1 MVKYE
6 LSSDLRNHALNIIN
20 VLGLNYINTNRLFF
34 VKSINS
40 TSRYTRARCHGLIR
54 PWQISLSEEPA
65 YIIEVI
71 DKFFN
76 KMNYEERTKL
86 LIHELLHIPRT
97 FSGAL
102 RNHWVMGKELVG
114 KSAVNKLYNKFIHKD
129 GLNIS
134 KSYFNSRV
142 NYSLNKELSL
152 LINKVSEAM
161 PHINPLNIH
170 SLMINNSMMR
180 APLMIMPLPRI
191 WQLAL
196 NVNANY
202 LLVSTNAF
210 NKLSSELKIKWVI
223 RWLLLIPKSFSGSL
237 LNKRVLM
244 SEVNNIYESL

>member
-6 LSSDLRNHALNIIN
+6 LSTDLRNQGLNIIN

-54 PWQISLSEEPA
+54 PWQVSLGEEPA

-71 DKFFN
+71 SKFFN
-76 KMNYEERTKL
+76 KMSYEDKTKL

-114 KSAVNKLYNKFIHKD
+114 KRIVNKLYNKFIHNEK
-129 GLNIS
+129 LNIN

-142 NYSLNKELSL
+142 NYSFNNELSFFV
-152 LINKVSEAM
+152 NKVSKLM
-161 PHINPLNIH
+161 PHINPTNIH
-170 SLMINNSMMR
+170 SLMINNSVMR

-196 NVNANY
+196 NVDANY
-202 LLVSTNAF
+202 LLVSTKAF
-210 NKLSSELKIKWVI
+210 NELSVELKIKWVI

-237 LNKRVLM
+237 LNKRILM